1 MLGLGPRETAAVG
14 ALAIH
19 LVVMFL
25 IAEVKR
31 PKPDVVVDMSME
43 DVIPPEPEEQP
54 PEPEPA
60 KPPEPEPAKEPE
72 PEPEPPRE
80 KAPPPEPKAA
90 EPRPEPKAA
99 EPPAPA
105 PGPTGEPAPGWA
117 VETPNADQPY
127 QIGDVPVGQAR
138 APGGRGK
145 GGTGGGTGSG
155 GGGEDPAGTG
165 GDGTVSVAAIKT
177 MPQPI
182 GDTDFVDAT
191 RDYPPDAKR
200 LGVEG
205 QVKVR
210 LKVDATGKVATRSLV
225 TRLGHGLDEL
235 ALKLATR
242 LRFKPAIDTS
252 DRPVPATVVWTFT
265 FTLPN

>member
-1 MLGLGPRETAAVG
+1 MLGLGPRETAALG

-31 PKPDVVVDMSME
+31 PEPVVLVDMSME
-43 DVIPPEPEEQP
+43 DVIEPEPEKQ
-54 PEPEPA
+54 PEPEPP
-60 KPPEPEPAKEPE
+60 KEKEPEKEPE
-72 PEPEPPRE
+72 PEPPKE
-80 KAPPPEPKAA
+80 KAPTPEPKEVPPRVVKAA
-90 EPRPEPKAA
+90 PPA
-99 EPPAPA
+99 EPPPAA
-105 PGPTGEPAPGWA
+105 PGPSGEPAPGWA
-117 VETPNADQPY
+117 IATPNADQPY
-127 QIGDVPVGQAR
+127 QIDAVPVGQAR

-145 GGTGGGTGSG
+145 GGSGGGTGTG
-155 GGGEDPAGTG
+155 GGGTDPAATG

-191 RDYPPDAKR
+191 RDYPPDARR
-200 LGVEG
+200 LGIEG

-210 LKVDATGKVATRSLV
+210 LKVDAAGKVAARSLV

-265 FTLPN
+265 FTLPR

>member
-14 ALAIH
+14 ALAVH

-31 PKPDVVVDMSME
+31 PRPDQVVDMAME
-43 DVIPPEPEEQP
+43 DVIPPEPEE
-54 PEPEPA
+54 
-60 KPPEPEPAKEPE
+60 KPPEPEPEKLPEPEPEKEPE
-72 PEPEPPRE
+72 PERPVE
-80 KAPPPEPKAA
+80 KAPPPEPKETAA
-90 EPRPEPKAA
+90 EPKAA
-99 EPPAPA
+99 TEPPP

-117 VETPNADQPY
+117 VDTPNADQPY

-145 GGTGGGTGSG
+145 GGTGGG
-155 GGGEDPAGTG
+155 AGTG
-165 GDGTVSVAAIKT
+165 GGGSDPAATGEDGTVSVAAIKT

-235 ALKLATR
+235 ALKLANR

-265 FTLPN
+265 FTLPR